1 MDTDAVFLHHTHS
14 GPSTIPVPTPAR
26 QHDLMAYLERLQYF
40 LATAPNRWPSP
51 DKMSPAHH
59 HPSLN
64 RFLLPTGE
72 YVTCVLWNNAYYVTG
87 TDIVRALVF
96 RFEAF
101 GRPVRNMKKFEE
113 GIFSDLRN
121 LKPGHDACLEEPKVR
136 TIPRQIQLSYT
147 HSQSQFLDL
156 LFKYQ
161 CIRTQKKQ
169 KVFYWYEKERYPHK
183 TPPNQQLYRFSVPHD
198 RLFIDALDRDLKR
211 EKYGHES
218 TTHPVAE
225 PALSFSHDPKRP
237 LFEQFN
243 IKSMVPSSR
252 AASPTISLP
261 ELNYYHAQP
270 TARPAPP
277 SRADPMSP
285 NTDHGHPTSAPQRSI
300 FFHLLPFLE
309 GAPTYKQRRKKTK
322 ARNGLGFEDDSERL
336 YGRRSLD
343 ANLVGPVVGRRSFE
357 LGVGRRSYEASPHT
371 RHTMD
376 ESTPFLIHPNQFGLI
391 PPMRLSPEALASPAY
406 VCQLFTC
413 GQAFATAEQ
422 LDSHMRTHE
431 NSAER
436 GNMDVDS
443 QHRDTSEIPQ
453 FNLTTPDGE
462 HNYDRDGYDYE
473 EEKTYQN
480 SASPGS
486 TSAPTATPAPL
497 WGEEVTPTLDSQASY
512 MSVSPFAFNATPTTS
527 VSGSSPAMS
536 LAHIQTRIP
545 AEQHPHGNGY
555 ALPHPLS
562 APSHKLTFDVP
573 ALPSSSS
580 SDPRPCSADS
590 RHPHA
595 RRPSTASAVPSAT
608 ASSSSLGF
616 GGSSHAWRYQPYPI
630 SRRVAT
636 PSGYS
641 SPARSARDVSPS
653 AIGLDMSSRGVEYFP
668 PTTASSVD
676 YNGSEY
682 ASQGT
687 GPADYASSTSSTE
700 SFVQDSTTESSP
712 SASFAHMLALQETSP
727 SLSQSSMEL
736 GYPQEA
742 VQQAE
747 SFGGAEN
754 FDTASQQ
761 GVPSYNASQ
770 QGGDGASHHGAEGAT
785 YVATPQP
792 SYPTAY
798 DAYLS
803 PTESQTYLFASPHA
817 HYYEQPVA

>member
-1 MDTDAVFLHHTHS
+1 MDTDAVFLHHTPS
-14 GPSTIPVPTPAR
+14 GPSTVPVPTPSPAR

-40 LATAPNRWPSP
+40 LATAPNRWPSL
-51 DKMSPAHH
+51 DKMSSAHH
-59 HPSLN
+59 HPALN

-113 GIFSDLRN
+113 GVFSDLRN
-121 LKPGHDACLEEPKVR
+121 LKPGHDACLEEPK
-136 TIPRQIQLSYT
+136 
-147 HSQSQFLDL
+147 SQFLDL

-169 KVFYWYEKERYPHK
+169 KVFYW
-183 TPPNQQLYRFSVPHD
+183 FSVPHD

-225 PALSFSHDPKRP
+225 PALSFSYDPKRP

-243 IKSMVPSSR
+243 IKSMAASSKT
-252 AASPTISLP
+252 ASPTISLP
-261 ELNYYHAQP
+261 ELNYYNAQP
-270 TARPAPP
+270 TARPTLP
-277 SRADPMSP
+277 SRGGPVSP
-285 NTDHGHPTSAPQRSI
+285 NADHGHTTSAPARSI
-300 FFHLLPFLE
+300 FFNLLPFLE

-322 ARNGLGFEDDSERL
+322 VRNGVGFEEDPERL

-343 ANLVGPVVGRRSFE
+343 ANLVGPAVGRRSFE
-357 LGVGRRSYEASPHT
+357 LGAGRRSFEAPPQT

-376 ESTPFLIHPNQFGLI
+376 ESTPFLMHPGQFGLI
-391 PPMRLSPEALASPAY
+391 PPMRLSPQAPAATAY

-413 GQAFATAEQ
+413 GQNFATAEQ

-431 NSAER
+431 SSAER

-443 QHRDTSEIPQ
+443 QHRDTSEIPH

-462 HNYDRDGYDYE
+462 LNYDGDGYEYE

-480 SASPGS
+480 SASSGSTS
-486 TSAPTATPAPL
+486 TSAPVTNPTPL
-497 WGEEVTPTLDSQASY
+497 WGEEVTPTLDSQGSY

-536 LAHIQTRIP
+536 LAHIQTQIP
-545 AEQHPHGNGY
+545 AEQHVHGNGY

-562 APSHKLTFDVP
+562 APSHKLTFDIP
-573 ALPSSSS
+573 ALPPSSP
-580 SDPRPCSADS
+580 SDPRPRSADS
-590 RHPHA
+590 RHPHHA

-608 ASSSSLGF
+608 ASSSNLGF
-616 GGSSHAWRYQPYPI
+616 GGPSHSWRYQPYPI
-630 SRRVAT
+630 NRRITT

-641 SPARSARDVSPS
+641 SPARSARDASPS
-653 AIGLDMSSRGVEYFP
+653 AIGLNMSSRGEYLEYFP
-668 PTTASSVD
+668 PTTTSSVD

-682 ASQGT
+682 ASQGQGT
-687 GPADYASSTSSTE
+687 GPADYASSVSSTSE
-700 SFVQDSTTESSP
+700 SLAQKSTAEGSP
-712 SASFAHMLALQETSP
+712 SASFAHMLILQETSP
-727 SLSQSSMEL
+727 SLSHSSMDL
-736 GYPQEA
+736 GYEA
-742 VQQAE
+742 QPVQQPE
-747 SFGGAEN
+747 SFGGEEN
-754 FDTASQQ
+754 FDTPPQQ
-761 GVPSYNASQ
+761 GVPSYDASQ
-770 QGGDGASHHGAEGAT
+770 QGGMGASHRGAEGAS
-785 YVATPQP
+785 YVAAPQAN
-792 SYPTAY
+792 YPTAY
-798 DAYLS
+798 GAYAS
-803 PTESQTYLFASPHA
+803 PAESQSYLFASSHA

>member
-121 LKPGHDACLEEPKVR
+121 LKPGHDACLEEPK
-136 TIPRQIQLSYT
+136 
-147 HSQSQFLDL
+147 SQFLDL

-169 KVFYWYEKERYPHK
+169 KVFYW
-183 TPPNQQLYRFSVPHD
+183 FSVPHD

-218 TTHPVAE
+218 TTQPVAE

-243 IKSMVPSSR
+243 MKSMAPSSKT
-252 AASPTISLP
+252 ASPIISLP

-270 TARPAPP
+270 TARPTP
-277 SRADPMSP
+277 SHGSPMSP
-285 NTDHGHPTSAPQRSI
+285 NADHGHPTSAPARSI
-300 FFHLLPFLE
+300 FFNLLPFLE

-322 ARNGLGFEDDSERL
+322 ARNGLGFEDDSDRL

-357 LGVGRRSYEASPHT
+357 LGAGRRSYEASPHT

-376 ESTPFLIHPNQFGLI
+376 ESAAPFLMHPSQFGLI
-391 PPMRLSPEALASPAY
+391 PPMRLSPQALASAAY

-413 GQAFATAEQ
+413 GQGFATAEQ
-422 LDSHMRTHE
+422 LDNHMRTHE

-462 HNYDRDGYDYE
+462 HNYDGDGYEYE

-486 TSAPTATPAPL
+486 TSAPTTTPAPL

-545 AEQHPHGNGY
+545 AEQHAHGNGY

-562 APSHKLTFDVP
+562 APSHKLTFDIP
-573 ALPSSSS
+573 ALPSSS
-580 SDPRPCSADS
+580 DPRPT
-590 RHPHA
+590 HA

-616 GGSSHAWRYQPYPI
+616 GGPSHSWRYQPYPI

-653 AIGLDMSSRGVEYFP
+653 AIGLDMSSRGEYYP

-687 GPADYASSTSSTE
+687 GPAEYASSASSTSE
-700 SFVQDSTTESSP
+700 SFVDGTAESSP

-727 SLSQSSMEL
+727 SLSHSSMEL
-736 GYPQEA
+736 RYPQEA
-742 VQQAE
+742 QPVQQAE

-761 GVPSYNASQ
+761 GVQSYDASQ

-785 YVATPQP
+785 YVAPPQP
-792 SYPTAY
+792 SYPAAY
-798 DAYLS
+798 GAYLP